1 LKARPFYS
9 EFHFSNW
16 IPLGFSGENLL
27 DHEEM
32 ILKYKSLVEFIA
44 QRLVRR
50 LPPHTRKEDLYGAGV
65 IGLIDAINKFDPGKK
80 VQFKTYAEFRIR
92 GAMLDELRSQ
102 DCVSRITRGKAAQLG
117 KTLEKLQRERG
128 RQVED
133 EEMAQELGLS
143 LESYYRMVNETS
155 GAFSLNNRTGW
166 DNSFFPEETVSD
178 SIADKNENNPF
189 NLLSQEESKKI
200 IIRAIGELSF
210 KERMVIFFYYHQD
223 LKLWKIAKILGC
235 SESRVCQI
243 RSKALLKLKFKITGY
258 FKGDSN
264 SSKRWIN
271 KDPELEKA
279 YS

>member
-1 LKARPFYS
+1 M
-9 EFHFSNW
+9 
-16 IPLGFSGENLL
+16 

-102 DCVSRITRGKAAQLG
+102 DCLSRTTRGKAHHLE
-117 KTLEKLQRERG
+117 KTLQALQRERG

-210 KERMVIFFYYHQD
+210 KERMVIFFWVFC
-223 LKLWKIAKILGC
+223 KSCG
-235 SESRVCQI
+235 
-243 RSKALLKLKFKITGY
+243 
-258 FKGDSN
+258 
-264 SSKRWIN
+264 
-271 KDPELEKA
+271 
-279 YS
+279 